1 MKRQPISGLLT
12 FAARASN
19 HQTTLQRLKTVS
31 GSPVTAGLKPGPPFA
46 ELLVAG
52 GLKSLCGNL
61 ILVYV
66 APAFRRAT
74 ARIHTVGLKAD
85 ATKALQV
92 SVVTQAVKSAS
103 PRDRD
108 CPREASNLRNSGRGI
123 WKVGAAV
130 FLAAVSIPALAGDD
144 SPRKFAEPQPSAN
157 AATLATPSRSSQP
170 TTPNAAASP
179 ASAATTPSLEE
190 VVELLQEQG
199 RELET
204 LRAALREQR
213 EVTARLEAKL
223 NSIGAGPV
231 VAEAATETVVPG
243 QTISPSNS
251 TQGDLAQKVAKLE
264 EALGK
269 SQTDLEG
276 RLKTFGPFVFSGDLR
291 LRAEPTFGGPV
302 DRSQDRFRER
312 IRLRFN
318 AEAQLN
324 DQLKGGFSFASGDL
338 NNPISTN
345 QTTNQ
350 YTTRK
355 PLAIDRAY
363 ATYNP
368 SWFRPLTVTGGKFAY
383 PWFNTE
389 LVWDKDLN
397 PEGAGE
403 TLAFN
408 VRTPVL
414 KKFSV
419 VGFQLPFAENKRTA
433 ANDKSFYNTMVY
445 GEQLQ
450 TFWQLGSRIKLS
462 AYASFYDW
470 KYADSIALSV
480 ATANNASPVNGLL
493 PLNNNG
499 LQNSIATVTVTN
511 AATGAKTITSA
522 QFASKFGI
530 LDSLAQFDIQTPY
543 ERWPVT
549 LVGDFAQ
556 NTRAC
561 ENVRNIPVAAVY
573 SAPCDSRARH
583 GYWLEGRVGRAD
595 RKGDWQFGYTRIV
608 IEREANIGAFNYSE
622 IFPANNVEIHR
633 SEIMYQLFR
642 NVTLQVNALIGRPLV
657 TASSPPPVQPL
668 WERLQFDVTYK
679 F

>member
-1 MKRQPISGLLT
+1 MVRLL
-12 FAARASN
+12 AGRA
-19 HQTTLQRLKTVS
+19 
-31 GSPVTAGLKPGPPFA
+31 
-46 ELLVAG
+46 
-52 GLKSLCGNL
+52 
-61 ILVYV
+61 
-66 APAFRRAT
+66 
-74 ARIHTVGLKAD
+74 
-85 ATKALQV
+85 
-92 SVVTQAVKSAS
+92 
-103 PRDRD
+103 
-108 CPREASNLRNSGRGI
+108 I
-123 WKVGAAV
+123 WKVVAGV
-130 FLAAVSIPALAGDD
+130 LLAAVSIPAQGEDG
-144 SPRKFAEPQPSAN
+144 SSRKFAEPRPLTKELLTVVAPSDATQP
-157 AATLATPSRSSQP
+157 ATPNPSTPPARSAP
-170 TTPNAAASP
+170 E
-179 ASAATTPSLEE
+179 PSLEQ
-190 VVELLQEQG
+190 VMELLQAQG

-204 LRAALREQR
+204 LRAALREQQ
-213 EVTARLEAKL
+213 ELTARLVAKL
-223 NSIGAGPV
+223 SSTGTGPTV
-231 VAEAATETVVPG
+231 VGSVAEVAVEPVAATVTA
-243 QTISPSNS
+243 SPSS
-251 TQGDLAQKVAKLE
+251 AAQADLAQKVAKLE
-264 EALGK
+264 SELAN
-269 SQTDLEG
+269 SQKHAED
-276 RLKTFGPFVFSGDLR
+276 RLKTLGPFVFSGDVR
-291 LRAEPTFGGPV
+291 LRAEPTFGGPR

-345 QTTNQ
+345 QTANQ

-355 PLAIDRAY
+355 PLSIDRAY

-389 LVWDKDLN
+389 LVWDKDMN

-408 VRTPVL
+408 VKTSVL

-419 VGFQLPFAENKRTA
+419 VSFQLPFAENKRTA
-433 ANDKSFYNTMVY
+433 VNDKSFYNTMVY

-450 TFWQLGSRIKLS
+450 TFWQLGSRIKVS

-480 ATANNASPVNGLL
+480 VTANNASPDNGLL
-493 PLNNNG
+493 ALNNNG
-499 LQNSIATVTVTN
+499 LQNSIATVTTTN

-530 LDSLAQFDIQTPY
+530 LDSLAQFDIRTPY
-543 ERWPVT
+543 ERWPIIF
-549 LVGDFAQ
+549 VGDFAQ

-561 ENVRNIPVAAVY
+561 ENLRNIPVAAVF
-573 SAPCDSRARH
+573 SAPCDTHARH
-583 GYWLEGRVGRAD
+583 AYWLEGRIGRTD

-608 IEREANIGAFNYSE
+608 IEREAVIGAFNYSE

-633 SEIMYQLFR
+633 SEVLYQLFR
-642 NVTLQVNALIGRPLV
+642 NVTLQLNALIGRPLV
-657 TASSPPPVQPL
+657 TAGSPPPVQPL

>member
-1 MKRQPISGLLT
+1 MMGRFTKNKNVIRT
-12 FAARASN
+12 
-19 HQTTLQRLKTVS
+19 
-31 GSPVTAGLKPGPPFA
+31 
-46 ELLVAG
+46 LVAG
-52 GLKSLCGNL
+52 V
-61 ILVYV
+61 I
-66 APAFRRAT
+66 F
-74 ARIHTVGLKAD
+74 TVL
-85 ATKALQV
+85 
-92 SVVTQAVKSAS
+92 
-103 PRDRD
+103 
-108 CPREASNLRNSGRGI
+108 
-123 WKVGAAV
+123 
-130 FLAAVSIPALAGDD
+130 SIPAKAGDNE
-144 SPRKFAEPQPSAN
+144 PRKLVALQPSAN
-157 AATLATPSRSSQP
+157 EGSVAAPPLDSAQP
-170 TTPNAAASP
+170 AGANAEAPPVRAAS
-179 ASAATTPSLEE
+179 APSLEQ
-190 VVELLQEQG
+190 VMDLLQVQS

-204 LRAALREQR
+204 LRAELREQK
-213 EVTARLEAKL
+213 ELTERLEAKF
-223 NSIGAGPV
+223 NSTGAEPV
-231 VAEAATETVVPG
+231 TGEAFAEPVAATLTAY
-243 QTISPSNS
+243 PSS
-251 TQGDLAQKVAKLE
+251 AAQGDLAQKVAKLE
-264 EALGK
+264 SELGN
-269 SQTDLEG
+269 SQKDMEG
-276 RLKTFGPFVFSGDLR
+276 RLKTLGPFVFSGDLR
-291 LRAEPTFGGPV
+291 LRAEPTFGGPS

-403 TLAFN
+403 TLAFH
-408 VRTPVL
+408 VKTPIL

-433 ANDKSFYNTMVY
+433 VNDKSFYNTMVY

-450 TFWQLGSRIKLS
+450 SFWQLGSRIKLS

-470 KYADSIALSV
+470 KYVDSIALSV
-480 ATANNASPVNGLL
+480 ATANNASPDNGLL
-493 PLNNNG
+493 ALNSNG
-499 LQNSIATVTVTN
+499 LQNSIATVTTTN
-511 AATGAKTITSA
+511 AVTGAKTITSA

-543 ERWPVT
+543 ERWPVIF
-549 LVGDFAQ
+549 VGDFAQ
-556 NTRAC
+556 NARAC
-561 ENVRNIPVAAVY
+561 ENVRNIPVAAVF
-573 SAPCDSRARH
+573 SAPCNTHARH
-583 GYWLEGRVGRAD
+583 AYWLEGRIGRTD
-595 RKGDWQFGYTRIV
+595 RKGDWQFGYTRMV
-608 IEREANIGAFNYSE
+608 IEREAIIGAFNYSE

-633 SEIMYQLFR
+633 SEVIYQLFR
-642 NVTLQVNALIGRPLV
+642 NVTLQLNALIGRPLA
-657 TASSPPPVQPL
+657 TAGSPPPVQPL
-668 WERLQFDVTYK
+668 WKRLQFDVTYK

>member
-1 MKRQPISGLLT
+1 MKRFSK
-12 FAARASN
+12 ARLP
-19 HQTTLQRLKTVS
+19 T
-31 GSPVTAGLKPGPPFA
+31 
-46 ELLVAG
+46 
-52 GLKSLCGNL
+52 
-61 ILVYV
+61 
-66 APAFRRAT
+66 
-74 ARIHTVGLKAD
+74 
-85 ATKALQV
+85 
-92 SVVTQAVKSAS
+92 
-103 PRDRD
+103 
-108 CPREASNLRNSGRGI
+108 NSRI
-123 WKVGAAV
+123 WKLVVAV
-130 FLAAVSIPALAGDD
+130 LLAALSVPAQGGDD
-144 SPRKFAEPQPSAN
+144 SPRRLTGSQPSATGGIT
-157 AATLATPSRSSQP
+157 AILLGSAQP
-170 TTPNAAASP
+170 VAPNAGTPPVRSASE
-179 ASAATTPSLEE
+179 PSFEQ
-190 VVELLQEQG
+190 VMELLQAQG
-199 RELET
+199 RQLEA
-204 LRAALREQR
+204 LRAALREQQ
-213 EVTARLEAKL
+213 ELTARLEAKL
-223 NSIGAGPV
+223 NSGGVQADVKEAGA
-231 VAEAATETVVPG
+231 ESLATA
-243 QTISPSNS
+243 QTIPPSS
-251 TQGDLAQKVAKLE
+251 AAQGDLAQKVAKLE
-264 EALGK
+264 ADLGNSRK
-269 SQTDLEG
+269 DLEG
-276 RLKTFGPFVFSGDLR
+276 RLKTLDPFVFSGDVR
-291 LRAEPTFGGPV
+291 LRAEPTFGGPG

-338 NNPISTN
+338 NNSISTN
-345 QTTNQ
+345 QTANQ
-350 YTTRK
+350 YATRK

-408 VRTPVL
+408 VKTPVL
-414 KKFSV
+414 KKFSL
-419 VGFQLPFAENKRTA
+419 VGFQMPFAENKRTA
-433 ANDKSFYNTMVY
+433 VNDKSFYNTMVY

-450 TFWQLGSRIKLS
+450 TFWQFGGRIKLS
-462 AYASFYDW
+462 AYTSFYDW

-480 ATANNASPVNGLL
+480 AMANSTSPDNGLL

-511 AATGAKTITSA
+511 AVTGAKTITSA

-530 LDSLAQFDIQTPY
+530 LDSLAQLDVRTPS
-543 ERWPVT
+543 ERWPIT
-549 LVGDFAQ
+549 FVGDFAQ

-583 GYWLEGRVGRAD
+583 GYWLEGRIGRTD

-608 IEREANIGAFNYSE
+608 IEREAIIGAFNYSE

-633 SEIMYQLFR
+633 SEVLYQLFR
-642 NVTLQVNALIGRPLV
+642 NVTLQLNALIGRPLA
-657 TASSPPPVQPL
+657 TAGSPPPVQPL
-668 WERLQFDVTYK
+668 WERMQFDVTYK

>member
-1 MKRQPISGLLT
+1 MKRFSK
-12 FAARASN
+12 ARLP
-19 HQTTLQRLKTVS
+19 T
-31 GSPVTAGLKPGPPFA
+31 
-46 ELLVAG
+46 
-52 GLKSLCGNL
+52 
-61 ILVYV
+61 
-66 APAFRRAT
+66 
-74 ARIHTVGLKAD
+74 
-85 ATKALQV
+85 
-92 SVVTQAVKSAS
+92 
-103 PRDRD
+103 
-108 CPREASNLRNSGRGI
+108 NSRI
-123 WKVGAAV
+123 WKLVVAV
-130 FLAAVSIPALAGDD
+130 LLAALSVPARGGDD
-144 SPRKFAEPQPSAN
+144 SPRRLTGSQPSATGGMT
-157 AATLATPSRSSQP
+157 AIVSGSAQP
-170 TTPNAAASP
+170 VAPNAGTPPVRSASE
-179 ASAATTPSLEE
+179 PSFEQ
-190 VVELLQEQG
+190 VMELLQAQG

-213 EVTARLEAKL
+213 ELTARLAAKL
-223 NSIGAGPV
+223 SSTGTGPV
-231 VAEAATETVVPG
+231 VVGTVAEVAVEPVAATVTA
-243 QTISPSNS
+243 SPSS
-251 TQGDLAQKVAKLE
+251 AAQADLAQKVAELE
-264 EALGK
+264 SELAN
-269 SQTDLEG
+269 SQKDVEG
-276 RLKTFGPFVFSGDLR
+276 RLKTLGPFVFSGDVR
-291 LRAEPTFGGPV
+291 LRAEPTFGGPS

-345 QTTNQ
+345 QTANQ

-355 PLAIDRAY
+355 PLTIDRAF

-408 VRTPVL
+408 VKTPLL

-433 ANDKSFYNTMVY
+433 AGDKSFYNTMVY

-450 TFWQLGSRIKLS
+450 TFWQFGGRIKLS
-462 AYASFYDW
+462 AYTSFYDW

-480 ATANNASPVNGLL
+480 ATANNTSPDNGLL

-511 AATGAKTITSA
+511 AVTGAKTITSA

-530 LDSLAQFDIQTPY
+530 LDSLAQLDIRTPS
-543 ERWPVT
+543 ERWPIT
-549 LVGDFAQ
+549 FVGDFAQ

-583 GYWLEGRVGRAD
+583 GYWLEGRIGRTD

-608 IEREANIGAFNYSE
+608 IEREAIIGAFNYSE

-633 SEIMYQLFR
+633 SEVMYQLFR
-642 NVTLQVNALIGRPLV
+642 NVTLQLNALIGRPLV
-657 TASSPPPVQPL
+657 TAGSPPPVQPL